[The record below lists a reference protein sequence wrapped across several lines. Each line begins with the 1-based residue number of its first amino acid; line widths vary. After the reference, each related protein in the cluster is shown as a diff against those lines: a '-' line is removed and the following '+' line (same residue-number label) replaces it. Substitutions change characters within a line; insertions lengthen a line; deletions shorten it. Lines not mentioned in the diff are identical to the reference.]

1 MHLGSSQPRTQIK
14 DVNTGSFSPDWTTT
28 AGKLTITPVIYANQT
43 AVALTNSAV
52 SITWKRKE
60 GSSTEAALT
69 SGETVSGNVLT
80 VTANK
85 LSGVTSGLLTYIAYV
100 TYTDPDNGLPIN
112 ATADISFALIQTG
125 ENARSAWISG
135 EQVFKYAS
143 GSTTA
148 SPTQI
153 SLTANL
159 QNVTLTKWQ
168 YKTSAGEWA
177 DYPTTSDNSTISG
190 TTLIIKPSHAIWVGD
205 MASIRIVTSDANV
218 TDTTSIYKVTDGADG
233 SNGAAGQNASVAFLS
248 NENITFAANASGQ
261 VAATSVTCNVVAYK
275 GTTKV
280 TPTVGTVTGAVTG
293 MTVTKGT
300 TTSNEVPITI
310 AITANATLGG
320 SGQQQG
326 TLSVPITS
334 PVNTTLTIRWS
345 KVCTGATGAAGQNA
359 VVFSLYAPSG
369 TVFINGEGSL
379 PIQTAAYNGSAQI
392 TSGATYAWAKYS
404 SGSWVTI
411 SGQTGSSLTV
421 AGSDVTSMAS
431 YRCTMTYNSKSYTD
445 VITLI
450 DKTDNY
456 QLDIDS
462 TAGDIFKNG
471 VGETILVARLWQN
484 GAEVDALKATT
495 YSTTDPTSPATGDF
509 YYKITKSTP
518 EMSLMRYSGSDWV
531 DVTEQTAYAHIKTY
545 TWYRR
550 DKDGNPLDGGDAFAT
565 GKTIFINGDDVD
577 NKTVF
582 VCEVE

>member
-1 MHLGSSQPRTQIK
+1 M
-14 DVNTGSFSPDWTTT
+14 
-28 AGKLTITPVIYANQT
+28 IYANQT

-135 EQVFKYAS
+135 EQVFKYAA

-148 SPTQI
+148 SPSQI
-153 SLTANL
+153 SLAANL

-177 DYPTTSDNSTISG
+177 DYPTTSDNSTITG
-190 TTLIIKPSHAIWVGD
+190 TTLIVKPSHAIWVGD
-205 MASIRIVTSDANV
+205 TASLRIVTSDANV
-218 TDTTSIYKVTDGADG
+218 TDTTSIYKVTDGANG
-233 SNGAAGQNASVAFLS
+233 SNGAAGQNAAIAFLS

-320 SGQQQG
+320 SGQRQG

-334 PVNTTLTIRWS
+334 PVSTTLTIRWS
-345 KVCTGATGAAGQNA
+345 KVCTGATGATGATGQNA

-379 PIQTAAYNGSAQI
+379 PIQTAAYDGSTQI
-392 TSGATYAWAKYS
+392 TSGATYVWAKYT
-404 SGSWVTI
+404 SGSWTTI
-411 SGQTGSSLTV
+411 SGQTSSNLTV
-421 AGSDVTSMAS
+421 AGSDVTNMAS
-431 YRCTMTYNSKSYTD
+431 YRCTMTYKSKTYTD

-462 TAGDIFKNG
+462 SAGDIFKNG

-484 GAEVDALKATT
+484 GAEVDALKSTT
-495 YSTTDPTSPATGDF
+495 YSTSNPSSPATGDF

-518 EMSLMRYSGSDWV
+518 EMALMRYSGSAWL
-531 DVTEQTAYAHIKTY
+531 DVTEQAAYAHAKTY

-550 DKDGNPLDGGDAFAT
+550 DKDGNPLDSGNAFAT
-565 GKTIFINGDDVD
+565 GKTIFIDGDDVD